1 MKRPTAVKRAA
12 APRRPLL
19 EVPETSARTPPP
31 PPEPPEAARTGTDL
45 SDEAIRKILEAAYT

>member
-1 MKRPTAVKRAA
+1 MIHCWN
-12 APRRPLL
+12 RPLYR
-19 EVPETSARTPPP
+19 PSPP